1 MIADRVNRITRLRT
15 AHHPPVRRVASRP
28 ITDHIRLANKSCPHG
43 DEEAAKRRKTPEVTG
58 ASASHLPPQSPPA
71 PQPKRKKTKISA
83 SLQEQD
89 AIKWES
95 KVYLG
100 EKTIRNSYNIKNNK
114 HFK

>member
-58 ASASHLPPQSPPA
+58 ASASAVTASAATKKKEDENFGIPSRARCYQVGIQS
-71 PQPKRKKTKISA
+71 
-83 SLQEQD
+83 LF
-89 AIKWES
+89 
-95 KVYLG
+95 G
-100 EKTIRNSYNIKNNK
+100 GKTIGNSYNIKNNK
-114 HFK
+114 QLK